1 MKIILT
7 FILALTLSALTAD
20 SKVGVRQLALIKALP
35 VNGPE
40 NNQPSGL
47 TIFRGNLYAVSD
59 KHDKTIYR
67 IELGDTTAA
76 FVPHL
81 RFKATYPDSVDRLD
95 FEGLTVDDDGDFFIA
110 SETTFRI
117 LRVSADGKD
126 VRWITENLKRYGE
139 EVGLFTRRGGYLE
152 GIARRPEGDFVLAAE
167 RQARG
172 IIEVGQGDSTLEVI
186 AFNLDATSLP
196 LKAPRASSFTG
207 LFWEGNRLFALD
219 RSTEALFKLG
229 YGDRGGREMDPWSYG
244 EIINRDELKY
254 ANMKW
259 GMGEGLC
266 LDKDHVYIIVDNN
279 GSARAGNSKDKRP
292 LLLIMKRPQ

>member
-20 SKVGVRQLALIKALP
+20 SKVGVRQLELIKALP

-95 FEGLTVDDDGDFFIA
+95 FE
-110 SETTFRI
+110 S
-117 LRVSADGKD
+117 
-126 VRWITENLKRYGE
+126 
-139 EVGLFTRRGGYLE
+139 
-152 GIARRPEGDFVLAAE
+152 
-167 RQARG
+167 
-172 IIEVGQGDSTLEVI
+172 
-186 AFNLDATSLP
+186 
-196 LKAPRASSFTG
+196 
-207 LFWEGNRLFALD
+207 
-219 RSTEALFKLG
+219 
-229 YGDRGGREMDPWSYG
+229 
-244 EIINRDELKY
+244 
-254 ANMKW
+254 
-259 GMGEGLC
+259 
-266 LDKDHVYIIVDNN
+266 
-279 GSARAGNSKDKRP
+279 
-292 LLLIMKRPQ
+292 